1 MLRNGAR
8 EKALSRKV
16 MLSLLMAGTM
26 SVCIS
31 GGDVWA
37 AADKLTGDVTY
48 NAISEVP
55 ASVEMN
61 GYNITSNVILNADN
75 AGLSIIG
82 TDMENLTINGEGLQF
97 AVAAQS
103 SSNAKVLIS
112 NVKKV
117 DITGNVTSDSLLH
130 SNING
135 AIIFD
140 KVGLFNIT
148 TEKSIGL
155 HAQGGLIS
163 IDADAVSIKSKDENA
178 IWAQLSNCSGDY
190 PSDVKIKSSG
200 DITLQSTSST
210 AVGAANMDSNV
221 TDNKVTVDLQGK
233 NINVISEK
241 STGLLSNDFQTGK
254 TGIILNADDVV
265 KIQAGKNGIYAANG
279 RNKGDAFV
287 SIDAGKEINITG
299 VKNAVYAGSNA
310 LVKIND
316 KGTAKVSLT
325 GNVVAENGGQIVVKN
340 ADQMGAL
347 KVDGGIYNG
356 NNISIKYS
364 APTLDDRTAVYV
376 ANNGSAVF
384 DGDKTEIIINS
395 QSEND
400 PRGVWVTSG
409 GKVEFNAKETVIDV
423 TGVGGSSKW
432 GFGLLLNGT
441 VGGSAVFNGQNVAIK
456 NYQDHYT
463 SQTVTAKA
471 GSEITF
477 NNTGNVLISAK
488 SPFGVTA
495 VDNQGNITFNNSGN
509 VDIVGTIV
517 PDDKSAQTN
526 VVGIQSGSSGA
537 ETVVTDKVKDF
548 NITLSG
554 AGVDNDGTGYSTG
567 TYGIILDKDVKAL
580 INSATLN
587 IKMNVADNV
596 EDISPGDHTTEEA
609 YGIDP
614 DGGYITVGTGTVTNI
629 TVQEGLGTAYAVNAA
644 SDASVVELL
653 GDTTIVAA
661 GKTASYALNAED
673 GGQITIGSTG
683 KIVNLTGDIVAKND
697 GVINIAGKT
706 NTINGIVKAVDG
718 GTVNLS
724 GASDAV
730 YNNININSFV
740 TQGTGS
746 NGSVKLNGGTMDFG
760 RLNNQNLASN
770 SFVVNGGSLKAAS
783 KDIFTNSLTAAGT
796 AIDSGNVLFVVNNA
810 VKFESG
816 KLILSDEKYDLA
828 WLKTAKEALNNA
840 DKGKM
845 GLVVTGTLVTA
856 DGKIQTEASAGDLAD
871 TGAVHAGV
879 TATVTEKDVA
889 IGSGGLE
896 NLGVKDLALG
906 GSAADASKV
915 TVGYGKELTLVGS
928 GSENDALVKTS
939 DGTAKNNVAVTVG
952 DSGNAG
958 TLNLGVAG
966 TNSGGNLNAAVAI
979 TNDNSKVNVD
989 AGTFK
994 VNEISADKGTISVN
1008 EGAALKT
1015 DNLTVGSE
1023 AGSTVKLSGTG
1034 TLEAQSMTVSKGT
1047 VEVTGTAKAGN
1058 LTVTDNN
1065 AKISVGSG
1073 DSAGSLVASNAS
1085 LNGAAVVL
1093 DPVWKGNDKIGQAS
1107 KAALTF
1113 TNNSVDGLLT
1123 VGRNSVLS
1131 LGTDDTG
1138 KAEQTFAESELT
1150 WGQNGVSA
1158 ALYIDKAQ
1166 TLDTSKGGIY
1176 VDGTEDK
1183 AAAEANKANFADGS
1197 LLIVNGSGIGTS
1209 GTAALT
1215 GGSDSTL
1222 TVSQGAKLYLTS
1234 TNAGTYTITDGFAS
1248 TSSITGW
1255 DKDKGEVTVNKL
1267 SEVESVYSQDGD
1279 FTVTVKQKDVQKT
1292 YTGIALPNIL
1302 QAMDQSQTGYA
1313 GIKYLTELA
1322 NDTSL
1327 SPSGFIA
1334 AVNGFAQGAENS
1346 GASHSGTMAAFT
1358 IGDTVQGRMSLVN
1371 DAVAPQGG
1379 KGRRADTGDN
1389 GSIWAQYIHNKD
1401 KVDNLGGA
1409 SYDGQ
1414 YNGVIIGRDF
1424 APTGKYHSGVAF
1436 SYGDGSSSGSVSKN
1450 EFDFWGL
1457 SYYGSIKNDDTNVT
1471 FDAGYSRTSNYVK
1484 GAVAIESDTKV
1495 LTLGVKG
1502 EKLINNGHGTSY
1514 VPYAGLRYLNVDGG
1528 SYNGTI
1534 DGKVAAHYSADT
1546 ANIWML
1552 PLGIG
1557 VRNETI
1563 TASGW
1568 KVRPMA
1574 DIAYVWILGD
1584 KNSAMDVTVPGV
1596 NAADRLGYDIMD
1608 SGFFVGK
1615 LGVEAEKGDWTYGL
1629 GYAYQK
1635 GSSEQSSKWF
1645 IDLKYSF

>member
-1 MLRNGAR
+1 
-8 EKALSRKV
+8 
-16 MLSLLMAGTM
+16 MAGTM

-37 AADKLTGDVTY
+37 ENTVKLTSDTVY
-48 NAISEVP
+48 NVIGEIP
-55 ASVEMN
+55 ASIEMN
-61 GYNITSNVILNADN
+61 GHNIISNVMLNADN

-117 DITGNVTSDSLLH
+117 DITGNVINDSLLH

-148 TEKSIGL
+148 TEKIIGL
-155 HAQGGLIS
+155 HAQGGLIY

-233 NINVISEK
+233 NIYVISEK

-254 TGIILNADDVV
+254 TSIILNADDVV
-265 KIQAGKNGIYAANG
+265 NIKAGKNGIYAANG
-279 RNKGDAFV
+279 RDKGDAFV
-287 SIDAGKEINITG
+287 SVDAGKEINITG
-299 VKNAVYAGSNA
+299 VQNAIYAGSNA

-325 GNVVAENGGQIVVKN
+325 GNVVAENGGQIIVKN
-340 ADQMGAL
+340 ADQIGAL

-463 SQTVTAKA
+463 SQTVTVKA

-517 PDDKSAQTN
+517 PGNKSAQTN

-554 AGVDNDGTGYSTG
+554 AGVDNDGTSYSTG

-587 IKMNVADNV
+587 IKMNIADNV

-629 TVQEGLGTAYAVNAA
+629 TIQEGLGTAYAVNAA
-644 SDASVVELL
+644 SATSVVELL

-661 GKTASYALNAED
+661 GKTASYALNAEAD
-673 GGQITIGSTG
+673 GQITVGSTG
-683 KIVNLTGDIVAKND
+683 KAVHLTGDIVAKND

-760 RLNNQNLASN
+760 TLNNQNLASN

-783 KDIFTNSLTAAGT
+783 KDIFTSALTAAGT
-796 AIDSGNVLFVVNNA
+796 AIDSGDVLSVVNNA

-816 KLILSDEKYDLA
+816 KLILSDEKYNLA
-828 WLKTAKEALNNA
+828 WLKTAKAALNNA
-840 DKGKM
+840 DSGTM
-845 GLVVTGTLVTA
+845 GLVVTGTLVTT
-856 DGKIQTEASAGDLAD
+856 DGKIQTEASASDLAD

-879 TATVTEKDVA
+879 TGKVDANDVT
-889 IGSGGLE
+889 IGSSGL
-896 NLGVKDLALG
+896 
-906 GSAADASKV
+906 
-915 TVGYGKELTLVGS
+915 
-928 GSENDALVKTS
+928 
-939 DGTAKNNVAVTVG
+939 
-952 DSGNAG
+952 
-958 TLNLGVAG
+958 
-966 TNSGGNLNAAVAI
+966 
-979 TNDNSKVNVD
+979 
-989 AGTFK
+989 
-994 VNEISADKGTISVN
+994 
-1008 EGAALKT
+1008 
-1015 DNLTVGSE
+1015 
-1023 AGSTVKLSGTG
+1023 
-1034 TLEAQSMTVSKGT
+1034 
-1047 VEVTGTAKAGN
+1047 
-1058 LTVTDNN
+1058 
-1065 AKISVGSG
+1065 
-1073 DSAGSLVASNAS
+1073 
-1085 LNGAAVVL
+1085 
-1093 DPVWKGNDKIGQAS
+1093 
-1107 KAALTF
+1107 
-1113 TNNSVDGLLT
+1113 
-1123 VGRNSVLS
+1123 
-1131 LGTDDTG
+1131 
-1138 KAEQTFAESELT
+1138 
-1150 WGQNGVSA
+1150 
-1158 ALYIDKAQ
+1158 
-1166 TLDTSKGGIY
+1166 
-1176 VDGTEDK
+1176 
-1183 AAAEANKANFADGS
+1183 
-1197 LLIVNGSGIGTS
+1197 
-1209 GTAALT
+1209 
-1215 GGSDSTL
+1215 
-1222 TVSQGAKLYLTS
+1222 
-1234 TNAGTYTITDGFAS
+1234 
-1248 TSSITGW
+1248 
-1255 DKDKGEVTVNKL
+1255 
-1267 SEVESVYSQDGD
+1267 
-1279 FTVTVKQKDVQKT
+1279 
-1292 YTGIALPNIL
+1292 
-1302 QAMDQSQTGYA
+1302 
-1313 GIKYLTELA
+1313 
-1322 NDTSL
+1322 
-1327 SPSGFIA
+1327 
-1334 AVNGFAQGAENS
+1334 
-1346 GASHSGTMAAFT
+1346 
-1358 IGDTVQGRMSLVN
+1358 
-1371 DAVAPQGG
+1371 
-1379 KGRRADTGDN
+1379 
-1389 GSIWAQYIHNKD
+1389 
-1401 KVDNLGGA
+1401 
-1409 SYDGQ
+1409 
-1414 YNGVIIGRDF
+1414 
-1424 APTGKYHSGVAF
+1424 
-1436 SYGDGSSSGSVSKN
+1436 
-1450 EFDFWGL
+1450 
-1457 SYYGSIKNDDTNVT
+1457 
-1471 FDAGYSRTSNYVK
+1471 
-1484 GAVAIESDTKV
+1484 
-1495 LTLGVKG
+1495 
-1502 EKLINNGHGTSY
+1502 
-1514 VPYAGLRYLNVDGG
+1514 
-1528 SYNGTI
+1528 
-1534 DGKVAAHYSADT
+1534 
-1546 ANIWML
+1546 
-1552 PLGIG
+1552 
-1557 VRNETI
+1557 
-1563 TASGW
+1563 
-1568 KVRPMA
+1568 
-1574 DIAYVWILGD
+1574 
-1584 KNSAMDVTVPGV
+1584 
-1596 NAADRLGYDIMD
+1596 
-1608 SGFFVGK
+1608 
-1615 LGVEAEKGDWTYGL
+1615 
-1629 GYAYQK
+1629 
-1635 GSSEQSSKWF
+1635 
-1645 IDLKYSF
+1645 